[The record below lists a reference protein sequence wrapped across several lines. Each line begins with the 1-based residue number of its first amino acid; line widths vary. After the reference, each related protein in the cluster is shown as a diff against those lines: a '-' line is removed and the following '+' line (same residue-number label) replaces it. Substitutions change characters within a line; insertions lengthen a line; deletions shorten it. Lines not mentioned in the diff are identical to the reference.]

1 MSTVP
6 DGTIEVSG
14 SAGETVIVR
23 AQGAP
28 SAEDFAAALATAA
41 GGAPSVLVDLT
52 GVEHFTTEAVAALI
66 PHLRGAGCRMIVTA
80 SATVE
85 GKLARLGLA
94 GIVAPATKSVT
105 RAAPP
110 G

>member
-14 SAGETVIVR
+14 FADEAVLSR

-28 SAEDFAAALATAA
+28 SAESLATALATAA
-41 GGAPSVLVDLT
+41 GGAPSVLVDLAA
-52 GVEHFTTEAVAALI
+52 VDHFTTEAVAALI
-66 PHLRGAGCRMIVTA
+66 PHLQGAGCRVILTA

-105 RAAPP
+105 
-110 G
+110 

>member
-1 MSTVP
+1 MSPVP

-14 SAGETVIVR
+14 TAGGTAIVR

-28 SAEDFAAALATAA
+28 PADDFAAALATAA

-52 GVEHFTTEAVAALI
+52 AVEHFTTEAVAALI
-66 PHLRGAGCRMIVTA
+66 PHLRGAGCRVIVAA

-94 GIVAPATKSVT
+94 GIVAPATRSAT

>member
-28 SAEDFAAALATAA
+28 PADGLAAALATATA
-41 GGAPSVLVDLT
+41 GAPTVLVDLS
-52 GVEHFTTEAVAALI
+52 GVDHFTTEAVAALI
-66 PHLRGAGCRMIVTA
+66 PYLQGAGPRVIVTA
-80 SATVE
+80 SAAVE

-94 GIVAPATKSVT
+94 GIVAPAAKSVT
-105 RAAPP
+105 
-110 G
+110 

>member
-1 MSTVP
+1 
-6 DGTIEVSG
+6 
-14 SAGETVIVR
+14 
-23 AQGAP
+23 
-28 SAEDFAAALATAA
+28 
-41 GGAPSVLVDLT
+41 
-52 GVEHFTTEAVAALI
+52 
-66 PHLRGAGCRMIVTA
+66 MIVTA

-110 G
+110 R